1 VVVKQSKRGKMK
13 KLIWNCYK
21 SGKVIKDNCGHVQIS
36 WEDLLRRRNL
46 VKDWKQKNK
55 AFELRGDMTL
65 EELSTFPARIC
76 WKAVL
81 TEIEPVGEFYAIP
94 VKQLRTER
102 DCIRWTHHLSFKS
115 WIKETNWDS
124 VLLRFCGY

>member
-1 VVVKQSKRGKMK
+1 MK
-13 KLIWNCYK
+13 KLMWNCYK
-21 SGKVIKDNCGHVQIS
+21 SGKVIKDRCGHVQIT
-36 WEDLLRRRNL
+36 WEDLLKRRNL

-55 AFELRGDMTL
+55 AELLGDMTL
-65 EELSTFPARIC
+65 EELSTFPAKIC
-76 WKAVL
+76 WKPVL

-94 VKQLRTER
+94 VEQLRTEI

-115 WIKETNWDS
+115 WFKETNWDA